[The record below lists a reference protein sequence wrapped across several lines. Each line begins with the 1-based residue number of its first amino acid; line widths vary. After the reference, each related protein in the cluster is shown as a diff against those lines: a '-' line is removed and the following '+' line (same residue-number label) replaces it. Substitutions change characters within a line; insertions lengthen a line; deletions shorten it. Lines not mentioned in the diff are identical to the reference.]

1 MIRADDD
8 RAAFARKVFIR
19 ALEAV
24 AVDVLVV
31 PGRLVL
37 IDNRCMLHGRRG
49 YEASFTAEGAPYPL
63 AAAAVLDRPDAA
75 VRRLADG

>member
-8 RAAFARKVFIR
+8 RAAFALQVFIR

-37 IDNRCMLHGRRG
+37 IDNRCTLHGRRG
-49 YEASFTAEGAPYPL
+49 
-63 AAAAVLDRPDAA
+63 
-75 VRRLADG
+75 